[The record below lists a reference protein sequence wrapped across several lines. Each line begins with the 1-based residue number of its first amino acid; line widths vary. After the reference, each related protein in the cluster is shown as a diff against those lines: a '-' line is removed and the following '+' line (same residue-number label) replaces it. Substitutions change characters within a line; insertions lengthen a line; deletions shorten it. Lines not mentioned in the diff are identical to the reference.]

1 MSAFRRLR
9 DGFVGRSLAG
19 TSIRLIDVPSRY
31 GFHLIVAV
39 GLGVVEAGS
48 FYIVFSAMMLLAG
61 LGRLGIDRSLTR
73 VVARALAQDRPGAAR
88 AAIGR
93 AFRIA
98 GAMSAVTIVAM
109 AAGAGPVA
117 VHLLKKPDLAWPL
130 AVSSVTILPLT
141 IGIVAAGA
149 LSGLNRILLS
159 QMIYTWLWPAIF
171 CVPALFL
178 PIDLLSAIL
187 LVAAS
192 VTVSAA
198 IGIVLTL
205 RHLPPAAPGEPPAE
219 PETLVA
225 TGLSLF
231 TSEMIQLLLSYAPAF
246 VLGIL
251 STDAAVGRYALAW
264 RMALG
269 VNLLVA
275 TIGFF
280 AAPRFAA
287 FYARGDMDGLRKMAA
302 QSIAMSAALS
312 VVPTLI
318 ALVVAVPL
326 LDLFGPGYAEAATTL
341 RILLIGQMFAI
352 AATATTELLGMTG
365 FAHTLRHVNLLSLL
379 VLGVGLAA
387 LSPPFGSEGAAMATA
402 LTIAVNGIATTV
414 GVRRN
419 LGFWPQAALVDQVAA
434 FIRRRAQSAAPANP
448 S

>member
-1 MSAFRRLR
+1 MSAFQRLR
-9 DGFVGRSLAG
+9 HGFVGRSLAG

-39 GLGVVEAGS
+39 SLGVIEAGS
-48 FYIVFSAMMLLAG
+48 FYIVFSAMMLVAG

-73 VVARALAQDRPGAAR
+73 VVARALANEQPGAAR
-88 AAIGR
+88 RAILR
-93 AFRIA
+93 AFRL
-98 GAMSAVTIVAM
+98 GTVMSLVTIVAM
-109 AAGAGPVA
+109 AAAAGPLADRVL
-117 VHLLKKPDLAWPL
+117 HKPDLAWPL
-130 AVSSVTILPLT
+130 AISSLTILPLT

-149 LSGLNRILLS
+149 LSGLNRIILS

-171 CVPALFL
+171 CVPALL
-178 PIDLLSAIL
+178 VPIHLVSAVL
-187 LVAAS
+187 LVAAAVS
-192 VTVSAA
+192 VSAV

-205 RHLPPAAPGEPPAE
+205 RYLPAATPDEPPAE
-219 PETLVA
+219 PDALVS

-231 TSEMIQLLLSYAPAF
+231 TSELIQLLLSYAPAF

-269 VNLLVA
+269 VNLLVT

-287 FYARGDMDGLRKMAA
+287 LYARADMAGLKRMAA

-318 ALVVAVPL
+318 ALVVAAPL
-326 LDLFGPGYAEAATTL
+326 LGLFGPGYAEAATTL
-341 RILLIGQMFAI
+341 RILLLGQMFAI
-352 AATATTELLGMTG
+352 ATTATTELLGMTG
-365 FAHTLRHVNLLSLL
+365 FARTLRHVNLLSLV
-379 VLGVGLAA
+379 VLGAGLAA
-387 LSPPFGSEGAAMATA
+387 LSPPFGSEGAALATA
-402 LTIAVNGIATTV
+402 ITIAVNGIATTI
-414 GVRRN
+414 GVRRH
-419 LGFWPQAALVDQVAA
+419 LGFWPQAALIDQALA
-434 FIRRRAQSAAPANP
+434 FIRRRAQPAASANP